1 MVVYFI
7 AVIVFYGS
15 MFILQEEKVWNKNAD
30 RASRRTATT
39 EYG

>member
-15 MFILQEEKVWNKNAD
+15 MFILQEKKAWNKNAD
-30 RASRRTATT
+30 RARRRTTTT